1 MPHYVTSKK
10 PLFLLF
16 GFYSHQSAEAA
27 ALPTK
32 LLNATEVTDYRKELM
47 LSLSFAKVLAAKSIS
62 KHSRTK
68 KISMIDILTLT
79 SSENEIGY

>member
-10 PLFLLF
+10 LSFLLF
-16 GFYSHQSAEAA
+16 GFDSCQPTEAA
-27 ALPTK
+27 ALTTK
-32 LLNATEVTDYRKELM
+32 LLTATEVTDYRKELM

-68 KISMIDILTLT
+68 KISMIDTLTLT
-79 SSENEIGY
+79 SSEKEIGY